1 MAKKKEIKP
10 ESVEIVYQHGYT
22 ESGKQMTTVVNNAF
36 TEALINKLLFED
48 GVQATVSTFKDK
60 TVIDIIY
67 QKPNRCGL
75 LGTDPEPDGA
85 IHIKVFPDIDRVTL
99 TSVGKKLTFGDET
112 TLGNAMPNATKT
124 LFFKHY
130 QKRKKQTYVAVFVA
144 ANDIRGLL
152 NEIDTARDRIADR
165 FQLIDHL
172 IH

>member
-22 ESGKQMTTVVNNAF
+22 ESGKKMTTVVSNAF
-36 TEALINKLLFED
+36 TDALISNLLSED

-75 LGTDPEPDGA
+75 LGTNPEPDGA
-85 IHIKVFPDIDRVTL
+85 IHIKMFPEIDRVTL
-99 TSVGKKLTFGDET
+99 TSVGKKLTYGDQT
-112 TLGNAMPNATKT
+112 ILDNAIPNSTKT
-124 LFFKHY
+124 ILFKNY
-130 QKRKKQTYVAVFVA
+130 KKRQKQTYVAVFVA
-144 ANDIRGLL
+144 ANYIRGLL
-152 NEIDTARDRIADR
+152 NEIDTVRDRIADR
-165 FQLIDHL
+165 FNLIDHL